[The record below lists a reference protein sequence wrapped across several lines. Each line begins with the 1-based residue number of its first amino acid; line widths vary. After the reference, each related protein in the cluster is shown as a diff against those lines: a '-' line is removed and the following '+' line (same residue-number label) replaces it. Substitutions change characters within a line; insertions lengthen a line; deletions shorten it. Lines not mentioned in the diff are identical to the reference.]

1 MNEHVV
7 EYHYV
12 NTSKQVLELSNQA
25 DALVQSSEG
34 ASTKLRLAMLEH
46 HAVLGNHMNEL
57 QENRAVAINRLRKI
71 QN

>member
-12 NTSKQVLELSNQA
+12 NTSKQVMELSNQA
-25 DALVQSSEG
+25 DALVQSAEG
-34 ASTKLRLAMLEH
+34 ASTKLRLAMLEQ

-57 QENRAVAINRLRKI
+57 QENRAMAINRLRKI
-71 QN
+71 RN